1 MRRIQILITAL
12 ILTLLSACGGN
23 ELVFQEQH
31 QFDKHGWNRFKEI
44 YFNPEISD
52 ISKPYV
58 VKLHLRLT
66 DKYPYDYM
74 QVQFSK
80 ESADGEG
87 YIKMFSIPVKGLDGE
102 FIVPAKDGI
111 HEVKGVLTSQ
121 MYFNKPG
128 TYKIG
133 IKQIMPK
140 FDTPGVESISL
151 ILEKRN
157 D

>member
-1 MRRIQILITAL
+1 ML
-12 ILTLLSACGGN
+12 LTACGGN

-31 QFDKHGWNRFKEI
+31 TFDKHGWNRFKEI
-44 YFNPEISD
+44 YFNPEITD

-58 VKLHLRLT
+58 VKLQLRLT

-80 ESADGEG
+80 ESSDGES
-87 YIKMFSIPVKGLDGE
+87 YVKLFSIPVKGLDGE
-102 FIVPAKDGI
+102 FIEPAKDGI
-111 HEVKGVLTSQ
+111 HEVNGILTSQ

-140 FDTPGVESISL
+140 FDTPGVESIIL